1 MAFSLVAVVCCGLF
15 AGAAIYISLVEHPAR
30 LECGV
35 PLALTEFRA
44 SYGRAARLQASLA
57 GVGSLA
63 AGATWLSGA
72 GTGWLL
78 GGLLLVSVVPF
89 TLLVILPTNKALLDP
104 QTANDLPRAR
114 ELLVRWGRLHAVRSV
129 VSGIAFVLFVALL

>member
-1 MAFSLVAVVCCGLF
+1 MAFSLLAVVCCGLF
-15 AGAAIYISLVEHPAR
+15 TGAAIYISLVEHPAR

-44 SYGRAARLQASLA
+44 SYRRAALLQASLA
-57 GVGSLA
+57 VVGSLA
-63 AGATWLSGA
+63 AGAAWLSGA

-89 TLLVILPTNKALLDP
+89 TLLVILRTNKALLDP
-104 QTANDLPRAR
+104 QAA
-114 ELLVRWGRLHAVRSV
+114 
-129 VSGIAFVLFVALL
+129 